1 VFEIG
6 NSLREARHRQELEL
20 SEIEQATKIRARY
33 LQALE
38 EEQFDALP
46 AQAYVKG
53 FLRNY
58 ADHLGLDGQLY
69 VDEYNSRYEV
79 GDEELREPVVARRS
93 SRVHARHRR
102 SERRWVLVALAGI
115 AIICALVIAAWKF
128 SGNNPQGIP
137 NLGTTT
143 ASKPSAPAAGSQ
155 KPNAKKRTVA
165 RNLPFRFFVLAVGGS
180 CWMDVRNYSSSGR
193 TLFTGT
199 VDPGQSHRFVARR
212 LWINLGDPGHLKASL
227 NGRVVRFPGNGSPV
241 AVLVTRQGVSVAPPH
256 A

>member
-6 NSLREARHRQELEL
+6 NSLREARYRQQLEL
-20 SEIEQATKIRARY
+20 SEIEQATKVRARY
-33 LQALE
+33 LKALE
-38 EEQFDALP
+38 EEDFDALP

-58 ADHLGLDGQLY
+58 ADYLGLDGQLY
-69 VDEYNSRYEV
+69 VDEYNSRYGV
-79 GDEELREPVVARRS
+79 GEDEPNQPVVPRRT

-102 SERRWVLVALAGI
+102 VERRGVLLALLGIGIVVAF
-115 AIICALVIAAWKF
+115 VIGAFKF
-128 SGNNPQGIP
+128 SNNDTNPIP

-143 ASKPSAPAAGSQ
+143 SSSAAPTPSSPKPKPKKRVAV
-155 KPNAKKRTVA
+155 PNA
-165 RNLPFRFFVLAVGGS
+165 PFRFFVVAVGGS

-212 LWINLGDPGHLKASL
+212 LWMSLGNPGRLKASL
-227 NGRVVRFPGNGSPV
+227 NGRVVAFPGNGRPV
-241 AVLVTRQGVSVAPPH
+241 TVRVTRQGITVAPPT